1 LHLQQNN
8 IEDVAQII
16 EARAMALLSFKL
28 FTSEAENKYWKP
40 GAIDTTLTLTRVC
53 ADCREVW
60 LPFAAAPEASN
71 NQLDS

>member
-1 LHLQQNN
+1 MRRLRCRDS
-8 IEDVAQII
+8 IGDAVAI
-16 EARAMALLSFKL
+16 EARAMALSFKL
-28 FTSEAENKYWKP
+28 FTSDEENKYRKA
-40 GAIDTTLTLTRVC
+40 GAIETTLTLTRVC